1 MSRAG
6 AGTETR
12 KLTYLHL
19 SDNGCLSNDVLDEQ
33 QSQEVLILYPY
44 LELLLPLQPLPK
56 STIEA

>member
-33 QSQEVLILYPY
+33 QSQEVLFLY
-44 LELLLPLQPLPK
+44 LELLLPRQPLPK
-56 STIEA
+56 PAVEA